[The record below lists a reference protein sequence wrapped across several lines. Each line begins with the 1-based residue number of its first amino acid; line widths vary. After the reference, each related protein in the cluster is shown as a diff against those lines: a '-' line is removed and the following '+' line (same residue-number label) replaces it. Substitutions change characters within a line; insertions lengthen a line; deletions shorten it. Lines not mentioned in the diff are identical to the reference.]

1 MTGAF
6 PGDNMFFFSIKKN
19 IYIYQYLNLVSLN
32 SGDHYRHMEPL
43 WLRT

>member
-6 PGDNMFFFSIKKN
+6 PGDNMFFFLLKKKN
-19 IYIYQYLNLVSLN
+19 IYQYLNLVSLN